1 VDILGTLRTHGGLLA
16 VGTAALIAGSTLG
29 IVLSADPNQDVFLEP
44 GEQVTVIAVTPQ
56 PGSPGSPGASVTPSE
71 PEPTVS
77 IAPTDPPEE
86 PTPSPTPQAVT
97 SYWLVNPTTDTRV
110 RKLFD
115 GETLV
120 GDFALELEHSSTGSV
135 RFFIDGELER
145 TENNAP
151 YAPCGDPAND
161 FVPCNL
167 SVGSHFIE
175 GIVFS
180 GDNGSGTNLGS
191 FIINVMVGGGTG
203 ASPTPSPSTGP
214 PPAGVNVSGI
224 TIPAPFPGYD
234 RVHFTEFPNTQ
245 QLGDPPHPDTL
256 QYLQPRPNVA
266 QDCTYNDSSGRGK
279 YCWRATTSEH
289 DGLLDMWLHTET
301 GSCKTSGHTHV
312 HNGNGGCNYVAGPK
326 WTLPNQSD
334 FVISYVAKLDDI
346 PGRKVAYL
354 RWCGPKINTAGY
366 CEDNFVEAKLE
377 PGPRGNF
384 FHHLESSN
392 QQQQKSLN
400 IELDEWHLYQLWV
413 KPGQF
418 VEARLDGNLVARF
431 TQGVTTNDSYWVFQS
446 ETYLGGQSIPIP
458 HNQGHLLFD
467 KYSVDLFN

>member
-1 VDILGTLRTHGGLLA
+1 
-16 VGTAALIAGSTLG
+16 
-29 IVLSADPNQDVFLEP
+29 
-44 GEQVTVIAVTPQ
+44 
-56 PGSPGSPGASVTPSE
+56 
-71 PEPTVS
+71 
-77 IAPTDPPEE
+77 
-86 PTPSPTPQAVT
+86 
-97 SYWLVNPTTDTRV
+97 
-110 RKLFD
+110 
-115 GETLV
+115 
-120 GDFALELEHSSTGSV
+120 
-135 RFFIDGELER
+135 
-145 TENNAP
+145 
-151 YAPCGDPAND
+151 
-161 FVPCNL
+161 
-167 SVGSHFIE
+167 
-175 GIVFS
+175 
-180 GDNGSGTNLGS
+180 
-191 FIINVMVGGGTG
+191 
-203 ASPTPSPSTGP
+203 
-214 PPAGVNVSGI
+214 
-224 TIPAPFPGYD
+224 
-234 RVHFTEFPNTQ
+234 
-245 QLGDPPHPDTL
+245 
-256 QYLQPRPNVA
+256 
-266 QDCTYNDSSGRGK
+266 
-279 YCWRATTSEH
+279 
-289 DGLLDMWLHTET
+289 
-301 GSCKTSGHTHV
+301 
-312 HNGNGGCNYVAGPK
+312 
-326 WTLPNQSD
+326 LPNQSD